1 MENLDQVLNPE
12 SASFWNMLVAIGV
25 LIASGFAAGLVRRR
39 VREAMI
45 GNNVDESASAMVARL
60 AGWTVV
66 FFGTVLA
73 LVIMGV
79 DMVPV
84 MLLFVLAGA
93 FLIFAGKGLVENWAA
108 GILLQA
114 RAPYQ
119 VGDRIDTDGY
129 SGFVQE
135 TNARSVL
142 LRTGDGQI
150 IHIPNSDV
158 LANPMVNR
166 SGEDGLRRSSLS
178 LGVAGDSDFDRIE
191 SVVVDAASSVEGV
204 TSKPAPPSAFVASI
218 GESTVNVELRFWH
231 RYADRH
237 AVRSAVTRRAL
248 AALDAA
254 GVAMPYPTR
263 TVIVSDPRAPG
274 DDAVR

>member
-1 MENLDQVLNPE
+1 MENLDQVFDPE

-25 LIASGFAAGLVRRR
+25 LIASGLAAGLVRRR
-39 VREAMI
+39 VRRAMI
-45 GNNVDESASAMVARL
+45 GNNVDESASATLARL
-60 AGWTVV
+60 AGWSVI
-66 FFGTVLA
+66 FLGAVLA
-73 LVIMGV
+73 LSIMGV

-84 MLLFVLAGA
+84 MLLLVLAGA

-119 VGDRIDTDGY
+119 LGDRIDTDSY

-150 IHIPNSDV
+150 IHVPNSDV

-166 SGEDGLRRSSLS
+166 SGDEGLRRSSLTF
-178 LGVAGDSDFDRIE
+178 GVAGDSDFDRVE
-191 SVVVDAASSVEGV
+191 SVVVDVATSVDGV
-204 TSKPAPPSAFVASI
+204 VGEPAPPSAFVASI
-218 GESTVNVELRFWH
+218 GESTVDVELRFWH

-248 AALDAA
+248 TALDAA
-254 GVAMPYPTR
+254 GIDLPYPTR
-263 TVIVSDPRAPG
+263 TVIVAHSQTT
-274 DDAVR
+274 DDESVR